1 MGLLDRTHPRRRTR
15 AAATSRSDLTG
26 AQLLK
31 AASLAHAH
39 AEQEFD
45 RSPETREELEHAYL
59 AAISQVMFH
68 SGQRNDIDS
77 IVELAN
83 SVGAKIILDAMQSVG
98 VSEVDAT
105 ALGITALAA
114 GSHKGL
120 LIPQGL
126 GFLYTATDIDELS
139 PTYLGTAGV
148 ANSRADLIAPSEPI
162 QLRPDARRFEIG
174 NFNLPAIH
182 ALGAAL
188 DLITTIGL
196 PAINDHLLTL
206 GDLLIE
212 RADAARIGLV
222 GPRER
227 AHRSHIY
234 VLDLHH
240 PSWPEYLTKAGVRL
254 SPVRTGLRVSFGL
267 YNTAEDADRLFDI
280 LAHGTRTLTPAA

>member
-1 MGLLDRTHPRRRTR
+1 
-15 AAATSRSDLTG
+15 
-26 AQLLK
+26 
-31 AASLAHAH
+31 
-39 AEQEFD
+39 
-45 RSPETREELEHAYL
+45 
-59 AAISQVMFH
+59 MFH

-77 IVELAN
+77 IVELTN
-83 SVGAKIILDAMQSVG
+83 SIGAKIILDAMQSVG

-148 ANSRADLIAPSEPI
+148 ANSRADLVAPSDPI

-267 YNTAEDADRLFDI
+267 YNTAQDADRLFDI